1 MSPEGPFPGAGER
14 SFGLIETFRWSRQDG
29 YALLAEH
36 LARLEHSA
44 GALGFAFGRGHI
56 ERRLVGFASDLK
68 GSPAR
73 VRLVL
78 TRGGSVAI
86 TASPLDDAPATSYRV
101 AVVEPRHHR
110 DDVWLR
116 HKTTLRDRY
125 EGPLAAAAASSG
137 ADEVLFLN
145 EQEELC
151 EGARSNVFVRRG
163 GFMLT
168 PPLASGVLPGTLR
181 AKLLQTGAARE
192 AVLHLRDLETAP
204 EWFMGNSVRG
214 LVSSRLI
221 LR

>member
-1 MSPEGPFPGAGER
+1 MSPEGPVPRAGER
-14 SFGLIETFRWSRQDG
+14 SFGLIETLRWSRPDG

-44 GALGFAFGRGHI
+44 GTLGFAFGRDHV
-56 ERRLVGFASDLK
+56 ERRLMAFASDLM
-68 GSPAR
+68 GAPTR

-78 TRGGSVAI
+78 TRGGSVEI

-101 AVVEPRHHR
+101 TVVEPRHRR

-116 HKTTLRDRY
+116 HKTTRRDRY
-125 EGPLAAAAASSG
+125 EGPLAAAAASRR

-145 EQEELC
+145 EQEEVC
-151 EGARSNVFVRRG
+151 EGARSNVFVRRDG
-163 GFMLT
+163 LMVT

-204 EWFMGNSVRG
+204 DWFMGNSVRG

-221 LR
+221 PG